1 MEKDS
6 CFIKVPDNYADEI
19 TTELWSSMGT
29 PVEVTHDFQV
39 DFIWKS
45 TLFDRM
51 LSALKTFSTNETSMW
66 VYIYYKL
73 LGHEVEDIPNHQ
85 VPAS

>member
-51 LSALKTFSTNETSMW
+51 LSALKTFSTNE
-66 VYIYYKL
+66 L